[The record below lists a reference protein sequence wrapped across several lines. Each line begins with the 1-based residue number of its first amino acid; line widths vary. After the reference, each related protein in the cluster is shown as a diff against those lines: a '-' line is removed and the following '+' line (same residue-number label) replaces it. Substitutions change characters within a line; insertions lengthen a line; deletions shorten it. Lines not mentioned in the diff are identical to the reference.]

1 MLAIIA
7 RIASSLGISVTPAVF
22 SIGVVVGLA
31 GGGLVAKVAYNVGDR
46 VGYSRGYKEAD
57 KQAEINELQARLA
70 EAQRDAEAA
79 RQASEDMAATAKKNQ
94 EDATRAQEQLD
105 AYAEEL
111 KKLGDDCR
119 CSATR
124 RDVDRMRDNH
134 SVPKRK

>member
-22 SIGVVVGLA
+22 AVGVAVGLA

-46 VGYSRGYKEAD
+46 VGYARGYKEAD
-57 KQAEINELQARLA
+57 KQAEINELRARLA

-111 KKLGDDCR
+111 KKLGDGCR
-119 CSATR
+119 CAATR